1 LENKTYNGMSKLQF
15 IGDVK
20 VRQLFNPYNLPVSYP
35 PQHQDRQPGIE
46 AIMVPRPI
54 SEPPVPSI
62 PGGKLL
68 NKVAV
73 ITGGDSGIGRAAAY
87 ALSKEGAD
95 IVIVYLNE
103 HQDAA
108 ETKARINQLGRKCV
122 AIAADISS
130 EENCRLIIQ
139 QVIQSFGKLDI
150 LINNAAVVFP
160 CDRFEDIT
168 RSHLEMTFA
177 VNLFSFFDLTKAALP
192 YMKPGSSIINTSS
205 IAAYRPYG
213 IAIDYETS
221 KGAIVTF
228 TRSLSRNLLPRGIR
242 VNCIVPGET
251 WTPIIPAAFSPE
263 LVATWGAGTPM
274 GRAAQPF
281 EIAPGFVYLASEDS
295 SYMTGQSLQIFA
307 E

>member
-1 LENKTYNGMSKLQF
+1 MSSTEF
-15 IGDVK
+15 WGDVSL
-20 VRQLFNPYNLPVSYP
+20 RQFFNPYNLPIRFP
-35 PQHQDRQPGIE
+35 PQHQNQQPGIE

-54 SEPPVPSI
+54 SEPPVPTI
-62 PGGKLL
+62 PGGKLK
-68 NKVAV
+68 NKLVV

-87 ALSKEGAD
+87 ALAKEGAD
-95 IVIVYLNE
+95 IAIVYLNE

-108 ETKARINQLGRKCV
+108 ETKARINQLGRRCI
-122 AIAADISS
+122 AIATDISS
-130 EENCRLIIQ
+130 EENCQFAIK

-160 CDRFEDIT
+160 SERFENIK
-168 RSHLEMTFA
+168 RNHLEITFA
-177 VNLFSFFDLTKAALP
+177 VNLFSFFSLSKAALP
-192 YMKPGSSIINTSS
+192 YMKPGGVIINTSS

-213 IAIDYETS
+213 IAVDYETS

-228 TRSLSRNLLPRGIR
+228 TRSLAKNLLTRGIR
-242 VNCIVPGET
+242 VNCVLPGET

-263 LVATWGAGTPM
+263 LVASWGTNTPM

-281 EIAPGFVYLASEDS
+281 EIAPCFVFLASDDS
-295 SYMTGQSLQIFA
+295 GYMTGQTVHIFA

>member
-1 LENKTYNGMSKLQF
+1 MSQ
-15 IGDVK
+15 V
-20 VRQLFNPYNLPVSYP
+20 FNPYNLPVGFP
-35 PQHQDRQPGIE
+35 PQHQARQPGIE

-54 SEPPVPSI
+54 SEPPAPPI

-68 NKVAV
+68 NKLVL
-73 ITGGDSGIGRAAAY
+73 ITGGDSGIGRGAAY
-87 ALSKEGAD
+87 ALAKEGAD
-95 IVIVYLNE
+95 IAIVYLNE

-108 ETKARINQLGRKCV
+108 ETKARIKQLGREC
-122 AIAADISS
+122 ITLAADISS
-130 EENCRLIIQ
+130 EENCRLIVRE
-139 QVIQSFGKLDI
+139 VIRSFGKLDV

-160 CDRFEDIT
+160 CDRFESIT
-168 RSHLEMTFA
+168 RNNLEMTFA
-177 VNLFSFFDLTKAALP
+177 VNLFSFFSLTKSALP

-213 IAIDYETS
+213 IAVDYETS
-221 KGAIVTF
+221 KGAIVSF
-228 TRSLSRNLLPRGIR
+228 TRSLAKNLLPRGIR

-251 WTPIIPAAFSPE
+251 WTPIIPSAFSPE
-263 LVATWGAGTPM
+263 VVAAWGTGTPM

-295 SYMTGQSLQIFA
+295 GYMTGQSLQVFA

>member
-1 LENKTYNGMSKLQF
+1 MG
-15 IGDVK
+15 
-20 VRQLFNPYNLPVSYP
+20 QLFNPYNLPVGFP
-35 PQHQDRQPGIE
+35 PQQQTRQPGIE

-54 SEPPVPSI
+54 SEPPVPPT

-68 NKVAV
+68 NKVV
-73 ITGGDSGIGRAAAY
+73 LITGGDSGIGRAAAY

-95 IVIVYLNE
+95 IAIVYLNE

-108 ETKARINQLGRKCV
+108 ETKERINQLGRKCIT
-122 AIAADISS
+122 IAADISY
-130 EENCRLIIQ
+130 EENCQLIVQ
-139 QVIQSFGKLDI
+139 QVIRSFGKLDI

-160 CDRFEDIT
+160 SDRFESIT
-168 RSHLEMTFA
+168 RNHLEKTFA
-177 VNLFSFFDLTKAALP
+177 VNIFSFFYLTKAALF
-192 YMKPGSSIINTSS
+192 YMKPGSAIINTSS

-213 IAIDYETS
+213 IAVDYETT

-228 TRSLSRNLLPRGIR
+228 TRSLSKNLLPRGIR
-242 VNCIVPGET
+242 VNCMVPGET

-263 LVATWGAGTPM
+263 LVASWGTETPM

-281 EIAPGFVYLASEDS
+281 EIAPGFVFLASEDS
-295 SYMTGQSLQIFA
+295 GYMTGQSLNIFA